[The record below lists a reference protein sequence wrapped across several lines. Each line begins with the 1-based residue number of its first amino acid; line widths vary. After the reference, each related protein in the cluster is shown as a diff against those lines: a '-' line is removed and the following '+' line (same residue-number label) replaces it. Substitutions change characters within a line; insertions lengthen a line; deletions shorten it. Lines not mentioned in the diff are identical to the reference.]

1 MYFINDL
8 RLSDAE
14 KFSFD
19 GIPFPRDNLPA
30 KKTIFHK
37 VFGICQLPVIRLTD
51 APALFKEQICMQ
63 TTCQDKGNSE
73 FQELKAI
80 KALWQC
86 FEVHEKTWTWRD
98 RAGLHEEKRLI
109 DGNTKQA
116 RILDK
121 GNVRFPGEN
130 ENSS

>member
-1 MYFINDL
+1 MGKNEAYMYFINDL

-19 GIPFPRDNLPA
+19 GIPFPKDNLPA

-37 VFGICQLPVIRLTD
+37 AFGICQLPVIHLTD

-73 FQELKAI
+73 IPRTESHQGSLAM
-80 KALWQC
+80 L
-86 FEVHEKTWTWRD
+86 
-98 RAGLHEEKRLI
+98 
-109 DGNTKQA
+109 
-116 RILDK
+116 
-121 GNVRFPGEN
+121 
-130 ENSS
+130 